1 MRTTRSQSGKGFT
14 LIELLVVI
22 AIISVLISLLL
33 PAVQSAREAARRIS
47 STNNLKQ
54 IGLAMHNYEN
64 TVGCFP
70 GFGHSTAFAFSP
82 LARILPYMEQ
92 ASLVNLVNFNVP
104 VYTGSGPNIRFN
116 PPLITAAN
124 YVVGSFLCP
133 SDGGNPRFT
142 ANLGGDSAG
151 TNYAVCTGSGTM
163 LNYHIE
169 IPTDGMFWY
178 GSAVTIANV
187 SDGTSNTMM
196 ASQIRLGNNLT
207 SSGPKPSDFNRQYA
221 SNTSLSPGLP
231 GLSLGGKD
239 QSGMQA
245 LSELSPSD
253 IPVAETIW
261 LQARDAMIH
270 CAQEMRSLGA
280 HKQIVNRL
288 LEPWFNV
295 TVVVTATE
303 LDNFFKLR
311 CHKDAQPEINSLAL
325 KMKDSL
331 DQSKPKNVNFGD
343 WHIPFGDR
351 FMEENLKVKDKIKI
365 AVARCARVSY
375 LNFEGNIDHKKDY
388 DLHDKLAEQGHWSP
402 FEHCASPLNNP
413 KESSGNFI
421 GWHQYRKSFH
431 Q

>member
-133 SDGGNPRFT
+133 SDGGIPRFT

-207 SSGPKPSDFNRQYA
+207 SSGPKPTDLNRQYA
-221 SNTSLSPGLP
+221 SNTSLSPSLP
-231 GLSLGGKD
+231 GLSLGGSQLLNPDLAALTTNINSWRGDRGYSWLVGRLPSTGYSAYLAPNSKTPDLNAHGRGWHAARSFHPGGVITLMSDGSVRFVKD
-239 QSGMQA
+239 S
-245 LSELSPSD
+245 
-253 IPVAETIW
+253 IPVETW
-261 LQARDAMIH
+261 
-270 CAQEMRSLGA
+270 RSLGSRNGGEVISA
-280 HKQIVNRL
+280 D
-288 LEPWFNV
+288 
-295 TVVVTATE
+295 T
-303 LDNFFKLR
+303 
-311 CHKDAQPEINSLAL
+311 
-325 KMKDSL
+325 
-331 DQSKPKNVNFGD
+331 
-343 WHIPFGDR
+343 
-351 FMEENLKVKDKIKI
+351 
-365 AVARCARVSY
+365 Y
-375 LNFEGNIDHKKDY
+375 
-388 DLHDKLAEQGHWSP
+388 
-402 FEHCASPLNNP
+402 
-413 KESSGNFI
+413 
-421 GWHQYRKSFH
+421 
-431 Q
+431 